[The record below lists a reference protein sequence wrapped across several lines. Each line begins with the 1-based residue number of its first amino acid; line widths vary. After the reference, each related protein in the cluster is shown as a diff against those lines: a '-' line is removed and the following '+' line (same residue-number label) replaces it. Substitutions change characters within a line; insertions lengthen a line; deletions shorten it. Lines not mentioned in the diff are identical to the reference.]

1 MTNDSSN
8 YWLYGVDLQKG
19 TFHKFDLQI
28 DDFDSNYA
36 AGHAMVQDMKSRKYT
51 AYRYDDGR
59 LEACDM
65 QPLDDYDWQTSD
77 SRHTST

>member
-1 MTNDSSN
+1 
-8 YWLYGVDLQKG
+8 
-19 TFHKFDLQI
+19 
-28 DDFDSNYA
+28 
-36 AGHAMVQDMKSRKYT
+36 MVQDMKSKKYT

-65 QPLDDYDWQTSD
+65 QPLDDYDWKTSD